1 MSQSN
6 SEDSVKRQLDAY
18 NGKDIETFDDHGWS
32 NIVVSWMNRND
43 DDHGWSNIVVSWM
56 NRNDDDHGLID
67 CN

>member
-6 SEDSVKRQLDAY
+6 TEDPVKRQLDAY
-18 NGKDIETFDDHGWS
+18 NAKDIETFDDHGWS

-43 DDHGWSNIVVSWM
+43 DDHG
-56 NRNDDDHGLID
+56 LID